1 MSVYG
6 YIRVSSKD
14 QKENRQQIALKEVGV
29 NLQNIY
35 VDKQS
40 GKDFNRPKYKKMLRK
55 LKKDGRCSIS
65 RASTVLDAT
74 MKKFY
79 SNGGFS
85 RKKKALTLWC
95 WICRCWTPAEAKI

>member
-14 QKENRQQIALKEVGV
+14 QKEDRQQITLKEVGV
-29 NLQNIY
+29 ERQNIY

-40 GKDFNRPKYKKMLRK
+40 GKDFNRPQYKKMLRK
-55 LKKDGRCSIS
+55 LKKTICSIS

-85 RKKKALTLWC
+85 
-95 WICRCWTPAEAKI
+95 